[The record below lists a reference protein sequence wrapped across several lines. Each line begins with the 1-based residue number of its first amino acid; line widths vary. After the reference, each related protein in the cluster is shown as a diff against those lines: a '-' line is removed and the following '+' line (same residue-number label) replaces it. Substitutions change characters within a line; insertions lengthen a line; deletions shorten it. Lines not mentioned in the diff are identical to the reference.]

1 MYNEIKIETDNTLA
15 HHGILGMKWGV
26 RRTPE
31 QLGYRNT
38 SNLTKAR
45 AKKIRTNAKIQAEMI
60 KRQGKNQAKI
70 EKAEAKAK
78 AVTDKAKE
86 KYDPETKRANE
97 EASKSSTAPQKSIKD
112 MTDDE
117 IMQKIDRLRL
127 EKTLKMTMKE
137 LAAMEPPVPENKI
150 KKFVGETMNE
160 VVKPAAAQAG
170 RRLFQEWMEKEGKEL
185 LGLNEKQV
193 RKTLDQQVDEL
204 RKRKE
209 IAEIQ
214 NWFANGGKKEKTLQ
228 EQAAD
233 RMAEKRMA
241 EVDDWFNKRA
251 SNSSGTTDSKTS
263 DDSKHETPKSEQVK
277 SEPTKTEANPTSES
291 KPSGGLKLKSEP
303 TSEPK
308 QSAATTSSKSKY
320 EVPEYERKM
329 DDISLKKYDSP
340 GKKAFK
346 QDLKDLEARS
356 DAEYAAKKTSSSS
369 SSKTSSSGTS
379 YSYDSNK
386 STSSN
391 GKSYVELLTGSVEGR
406 GSNGGRSE
414 YQLPAVVN
422 TNSNQYALAASS
434 GRTYA
439 TYLLEKKR

>member
-1 MYNEIKIETDNTLA
+1 MYDEIKIETDNTLA

-86 KYDPETKRANE
+86 KYDPETKRAN
-97 EASKSSTAPQKSIKD
+97 ADAAKASTAPQKSIKE
-112 MTDDE
+112 MSDDE

-150 KKFVGETMNE
+150 KKFVSDTMND
-160 VVKPAAAQAG
+160 VVKPAATQAG
-170 RRLFQEWMEKEGKEL
+170 KKLLQDWMEKEGKDL
-185 LGLNEKQV
+185 LGLNQPVK
-193 RKTLDQQVDEL
+193 KTLDQQVDEL
-204 RKRKE
+204 RKKKE
-209 IAEIQ
+209 IKELQ
-214 NWFANGGKKEKTLQ
+214 DWFATGGKKEKTLQ

-233 RMAEKRMA
+233 RMAEKRLA

-251 SNSSGTTDSKTS
+251 TNTSETSESKSSSSSSESK
-263 DDSKHETPKSEQVK
+263 KS
-277 SEPTKTEANPTSES
+277 SEPTKSEASPSVSESS

-303 TSEPK
+303 VSESKASSTS
-308 QSAATTSSKSKY
+308 TTSKPKY
-320 EVPEYERKM
+320 SVPEYEKKM

-346 QDLKDLEARS
+346 QELKDLEARS
-356 DAEYAAKKTSSSS
+356 DAEYAAKKASSSS

-391 GKSYVELLTGSVEGR
+391 GRSYVELLTGSVEGR
-406 GSNGGRSE
+406 GTNGGRSE

>member
-1 MYNEIKIETDNTLA
+1 MYDEIKIETDNTLA

-204 RKRKE
+204 RKKKE

-214 NWFANGGKKEKTLQ
+214 NWFATGGKKEKTLQ

-251 SNSSGTTDSKTS
+251 ANGAGTTESKPAS
-263 DDSKHETPKSEQVK
+263 SESKQS
-277 SEPTKTEANPTSES
+277 SEPTKSETSSPVSESS

-303 TSEPK
+303 ASESKASSSNATSKPK
-308 QSAATTSSKSKY
+308 YS
-320 EVPEYERKM
+320 VPEYEKKM

-346 QDLKDLEARS
+346 QELKDLEARS
-356 DAEYAAKKTSSSS
+356 DAEYAAKKASSGS

-406 GSNGGRSE
+406 GTNGGRSE

>member
-1 MYNEIKIETDNTLA
+1 MYDEIKIETDNTLA

-97 EASKSSTAPQKSIKD
+97 DAAKASTAPQKSIKEMSD
-112 MTDDE
+112 EE

-204 RKRKE
+204 RKKKE

-214 NWFANGGKKEKTLQ
+214 NWIATGGKKEKTLQ

-233 RMAEKRMA
+233 RMAEKRLA

-251 SNSSGTTDSKTS
+251 ANAAGTTESKPAS
-263 DDSKHETPKSEQVK
+263 SESKQSSESTKPEASSSV
-277 SEPTKTEANPTSES
+277 SESS

-303 TSEPK
+303 ASESKASSTS
-308 QSAATTSSKSKY
+308 TTSKSKY
-320 EVPEYERKM
+320 SVPEYEKKM

-346 QDLKDLEARS
+346 QELKDLEAKS
-356 DAEYAAKKTSSSS
+356 DAEYAAKKSSSNS